1 MKERYKKDL
10 SKYEGLRYWN
20 KKTLTEY
27 IREWADKYGDRT
39 AVIADD
45 DELTY
50 SEVDSLSDERAFGL
64 SKLGLKKG
72 DTAAIQLPNS
82 AEYVITLFAL
92 YKLGVK
98 PVLVLPAHRE
108 AELAS
113 IMETAAPKA
122 YIIPDKYMGYEY
134 LPLARKLKSAHSCL
148 EYIIVDGDIT
158 DGDDS
163 VIQIKDVT
171 AESGELPELDPYD
184 TLHYLLSGGS
194 TGVPKLIARTHSD
207 YMYLC
212 KLCCDRCELTS
223 DDVYLVALPCEHNF
237 PTGDP
242 GFLGIMDVGGTAVFC
257 GHISPDEVLDM
268 ITEYEV
274 TVTALVPTMV
284 SMCIDML
291 EIDDD
296 FDISSLRIL
305 QVGGSVFDDSAAE
318 RAINAFSDTVIM
330 QVFGT
335 SEGLIITTLLSDSR
349 ETIKKYQG
357 KALPDQFIGEECE
370 ATEIRIV
377 DSEDNDVADGEYGE
391 VLCKGPYII
400 DEYYGLG
407 DADLSSFTA
416 DGFYRTGDK
425 AMRTPDGYYKFV
437 GRIKEQINRAG
448 EKIMPA
454 ELEEHLCMY
463 ERVQDAAVIGVPD
476 PEMGNKIY
484 AFIVSEDNNEVTME
498 EVFDHLTKKGV
509 ARYKFPD
516 RCITLDALPLTAVGK
531 KDGKKLLEIAGNE
544 DRTNAD

>member
-10 SKYEGLRYWN
+10 SKFEGLKYWE
-20 KKTLTEY
+20 KKTLSAY
-27 IREWADKYGDRT
+27 IKEWAEKYGDKT

-45 DELTY
+45 YDLTY
-50 SEVDSLSDERAFGL
+50 SEMDSLSDERAFGL
-64 SKLGLKKG
+64 SELGLKKG

-108 AELAS
+108 AELNS
-113 IMETAAPKA
+113 IMETAAPKV

-134 LPLARKLKSAHSCL
+134 LPLAKKLQAQHSCL
-148 EYIIVDGDIT
+148 EYIIVDGEI
-158 DGDDS
+158 DGDDGT
-163 VIQIKDVT
+163 VIALEDIT
-171 AESGELPELDPYD
+171 AENGELPETDPYD

-212 KLCCDRCELTS
+212 RLCCDRCELTA

-242 GFLGIMDVGGTAVFC
+242 GFLGVMDVGGTAVFC
-257 GHISPDEVLDM
+257 SHISPDEVLDK

-318 RAINAFSDTVIM
+318 RAIEAFGDTVIM

-335 SEGLIITTLLSDSR
+335 SEGLIITTLLDDSR
-349 ETIKKYQG
+349 EYIKKYQG
-357 KALPDQFIGEECE
+357 KALPDEFIGEECE
-370 ATEIRIV
+370 ITEIRIV
-377 DSEDNDVADGEYGE
+377 DSEDNDVPDGEYGE
-391 VLCKGPYII
+391 LICKGPYII
-400 DEYYGLG
+400 DSYYGLG
-407 DADLSSFTA
+407 DADLSSFTK

-425 AMRTPDGYYKFV
+425 AMRTAEGYYKFV

-463 ERVQDAAVIGVPD
+463 GRVQDAAVIGVPD
-476 PEMGNKIY
+476 PEIGNKIY
-484 AFIVSEDNNEVTME
+484 AFMVSADEDEVTME
-498 EVFDHLTKKGV
+498 EVFEHLTKKGV

-531 KDGKKLLEIAGNE
+531 KDAKKLLTIAENE
-544 DRTNAD
+544 G